1 VGLKQRDA
9 VVGLDIGTSH
19 VRVVVGEYRPDG
31 SINIIGVGI
40 SPSEGMKKGFVTDL
54 DQTIESIGQAVEE
67 AERMAGVKISSAF
80 VSLVGLNVELI
91 RNRGVVAVT
100 SEDREIREDDVAR
113 ALEATK
119 VIALPTDR
127 EIVEVIPREYIV
139 DGYDGIKDPVGML
152 GVRLE
157 VDAMIVTASTTYMQ
171 NLLRCVKRAGIEV
184 EGIVL
189 QSFANG
195 EITLTPDEKHLGV
208 FVMDVGGGTTE
219 IAYFR
224 NGVLQ
229 ELSVLPIG
237 GDHITNDLS
246 IGLHTSYYAA
256 ENLKIEYGC
265 ALEEKAD
272 TEEKIEIITVGGKEK
287 QRVSKKE
294 LANYIGPRV
303 QEILHFAR
311 NEMSRMEG
319 SEDLVSGVVL
329 TGGVSLMEGFV
340 ETAENI
346 IGTSIRVGEPQLVG
360 VQSPL
365 YTTAVGMI
373 YYVFRNNPGVGVGV
387 GENKAKNNPDNFFT
401 RLWQRIQAWFN
412 EIFE

>member
-1 VGLKQRDA
+1 MKQKDA

-19 VRVVVGEYRPDG
+19 VRVVVGENRSDG
-31 SINIIGVGI
+31 TINIIGVGI

-54 DQTIESIGQAVEE
+54 DKTIESIGRAVEE
-67 AERMAGVKISSAF
+67 AERMAGINVGSAF

-91 RNRGVVAVT
+91 RNKGVVAVT
-100 SEDREIREDDVAR
+100 SEDREIGPDDVSR
-113 ALEATK
+113 VLEATK
-119 VIALPTDR
+119 VIALPADR
-127 EIVEVIPREYIV
+127 EIVEVIPREYMV

-195 EITLTPDEKHLGV
+195 EVTLTRDEKQLGV
-208 FVMDVGGGTTE
+208 FVMDIGGGTTE

-246 IGLHTSYYAA
+246 RGLHTSYYAA
-256 ENLKIEYGC
+256 ENLKVEYGC
-265 ALEEKAD
+265 ALEEMAD
-272 TEEKIEIITVGGKEK
+272 GEEKIEIITVGGKEK

-303 QEILHFAR
+303 QEILEFAR
-311 NEMSRMEG
+311 EEMTRMEG
-319 SEDLVSGVVL
+319 ADLLTSGVVL
-329 TGGVSLMEGFV
+329 TGGVSLMEDFV
-340 ETAENI
+340 DIAEKV
-346 IGTSIRVGEPQLVG
+346 IGTSIKVGEPQLVG

-365 YTTAVGMI
+365 YTTAVGII
-373 YYVFRNNPGVGVGV
+373 YYVYKNNPGFVGSVV
-387 GENKAKNNPDNFFT
+387 ENKSVENTENFFT
-401 RLWQRIQAWFN
+401 RLWQRIVAWFH
-412 EIFE
+412 EVFE